1 MSLVKDPKSDRRFLL
16 YFALGVILAG
26 LTYLNLLVIRP
37 ISSMSDFAVE
47 WSSARGFLVS
57 GQNPYGKQAFDS
69 ANDLITK
76 SADPGMISYH
86 DPFYRTILQ
95 FPLAAI
101 PDFDW
106 AAAVRM
112 SLLEVA
118 AVIVM
123 AVVYFSIPWQSEK
136 KYLTFL
142 ILILFAWPPM
152 WLSIATGEST
162 ILILMWIGLSYWALR
177 NELPEI
183 GGVTLAFGFTNHEI
197 FGLALVSILLWVINR
212 KEWRYLAGFLM
223 TFGLLLALAHI
234 FNPEWYLGYLGS
246 QIRFW
251 QNGDLITTSRIFEG
265 SLPATGLTISRI
277 LSVIILAL
285 ILFEWQTIARR
296 DKNAFLWI
304 IGLALAAPAILG
316 IGSKLS
322 WLSVNLVGIYLIVAR
337 IANRWKSS
345 GFWLVIFFLALIEL
359 FTAFNMAWFENGS
372 GLLVLSALM
381 VILLYWVR
389 WDSTRT
395 TRLWADIL
403 EEKGL
408 Q

>member
-1 MSLVKDPKSDRRFLL
+1 MSLVKDPKSDRRFLFYL
-16 YFALGVILAG
+16 AMGVILAG

-47 WSSARGFLVS
+47 WSAARGYLVS
-57 GQNPYGKQAFDS
+57 GQNPYGKEAFAA
-69 ANDLITK
+69 ANELIAEDAAI
-76 SADPGMISYH
+76 SLISYH
-86 DPFYRTILQ
+86 EPFFRTILQ

-101 PDFDW
+101 PDFNW

-123 AVVYFSIPWQSEK
+123 AVVYFSIPWQSGK
-136 KYLTFL
+136 KYLAFL
-142 ILILFAWPPM
+142 ILILIAWPPL
-152 WLSIATGEST
+152 WLSLANGEST
-162 ILILMWIGLSYWALR
+162 ILILMWISLSYWALR
-177 NELPEI
+177 NDLPEI

-197 FGLALVSILLWVINR
+197 FGLALISIMLWVINR
-212 KEWRYLAGFLM
+212 KEWRFLAGFLM
-223 TFGLLLALAHI
+223 TFGLLLALAQI
-234 FNPEWYLGYLGS
+234 FNPQWYLGYLGS

-251 QNGDLITTSRIFEG
+251 QNSELISSARIFEG
-265 SLPATGLTISRI
+265 SLPATGPTISGI

-285 ILFEWQTIARR
+285 ILFEWQTIAQR

-304 IGLALAAPAILG
+304 IAFALAAPAILG

-322 WLSVNLVGIYLIVAR
+322 WLAVNLVGISLIVAR
-337 IANRWKSS
+337 IANRWKST
-345 GFWLVIFFLALIEL
+345 GYWLVILFLGLIEL
-359 FTAFNMAWFENGS
+359 LTALFMAWFENGS
-372 GLLVLSALM
+372 GLLALSALM

>member
-76 SADPGMISYH
+76 SADPGMISNH

-162 ILILMWIGLSYWALR
+162 ILILMWIGLSYWAL
-177 NELPEI
+177 
-183 GGVTLAFGFTNHEI
+183 
-197 FGLALVSILLWVINR
+197 
-212 KEWRYLAGFLM
+212 
-223 TFGLLLALAHI
+223 
-234 FNPEWYLGYLGS
+234 
-246 QIRFW
+246 
-251 QNGDLITTSRIFEG
+251 
-265 SLPATGLTISRI
+265 
-277 LSVIILAL
+277 
-285 ILFEWQTIARR
+285 
-296 DKNAFLWI
+296 
-304 IGLALAAPAILG
+304 
-316 IGSKLS
+316 
-322 WLSVNLVGIYLIVAR
+322 
-337 IANRWKSS
+337 
-345 GFWLVIFFLALIEL
+345 
-359 FTAFNMAWFENGS
+359 
-372 GLLVLSALM
+372 
-381 VILLYWVR
+381 
-389 WDSTRT
+389 
-395 TRLWADIL
+395 
-403 EEKGL
+403 
-408 Q
+408 